1 MTGKKPATLNQ
12 ALARRGAMT
21 ELAKRLQITIGY
33 LCDIRYGR
41 KTPSLELAL
50 DISRET
56 GVPVDALV
64 VRKRRAA

>member
-1 MTGKKPATLNQ
+1 MAGKKPTTLNQ

-21 ELAKRLQITIGY
+21 DLAKRLDITIGY

-50 DISRET
+50 AISRET
-56 GVPVDALV
+56 GVPVESLSAKKV
-64 VRKRRAA
+64 A